1 MKFNRAIFDGIEPFC
16 DERQNKVR
24 FEIDEQTTG
33 FIGEKLRTEFSDV
46 LNQPIPDRF
55 IALIMQLELNDSV
68 KMMAC
73 SST

>member
-1 MKFNRAIFDGIEPFC
+1 MKFNRAIFDGIEPFS

>member
-1 MKFNRAIFDGIEPFC
+1 MKFNRAIFDGIEPFS

-68 KMMAC
+68 R
-73 SST
+73 

>member
-1 MKFNRAIFDGIEPFC
+1 MKFNRAIFDGIEPFS

-68 KMMAC
+68 
-73 SST
+73 T